1 MWQYGAGS
9 PIASCGLF
17 AGRGM
22 LGLLKGELIGARLK
36 ILFFNTLF
44 EWINASGVFIFYFI

>member
-44 EWINASGVFIFYFI
+44 EWINASGVFIFCFI